1 MSNVQN
7 VSGNWYT
14 DDAQLMYI
22 SECINCK
29 TVVSGYFLRHIDGD
43 VLEMM
48 HCVLGSARLRPILN
62 SIANN
67 MTITKLDLTD
77 ACLDD
82 ESVPDLCNM
91 FKENTVITELNLSEN
106 QLTSKCAEN
115 LCDVLASSAQL
126 ERIDLHSNR
135 FDDKSGIYFSEL
147 MATSLRMSYLN
158 LSYNNFGDV
167 STVQFGRALPQAT
180 SLVELNLS
188 WNRLG
193 SGGMRPFAKGLAE
206 NKYLKSLN
214 LSFNG
219 IGPRKGCPEL
229 ALALKGNKTLEVLD
243 VSGNRISPEGAVLF
257 SKGFYN
263 NTTLKHLYMT
273 RNPLQ
278 TAGCY
283 AILTGIMRNVNSG
296 LRELDLQGILVNQD
310 FRQLQDEARIKLPK
324 LVVRTGKQTTEQIRA
339 LSPKFQ
345 QPDVSPKLIVQTMG
359 RVTKQT
365 LADVLKP
372 LDPSGEKVVTRQA
385 FIKTLYKL
393 GIDFTE
399 EQMKQFMLE
408 MDPQYEE
415 EINFQDFEL

>member
-1 MSNVQN
+1 MLFSLQ
-7 VSGNWYT
+7 
-14 DDAQLMYI
+14 
-22 SECINCK
+22 
-29 TVVSGYFLRHIDGD
+29 
-43 VLEMM
+43 
-48 HCVLGSARLRPILN
+48 
-62 SIANN
+62 
-67 MTITKLDLTD
+67 
-77 ACLDD
+77 
-82 ESVPDLCNM
+82 SVPDLCNM

-106 QLTSKCAEN
+106 QLTSKCAES

-147 MATSLRMSYLN
+147 MVTSLRMSYLN

-167 STVQFGRALPQAT
+167 STVQFGRGLPQAT

-193 SGGMRPFAKGLAE
+193 SGGMRQFAKGLAE

-243 VSGNRISPEGAVLF
+243 MSGNRVSPEGAVLF
-257 SKGFYN
+257 CKGFYN

-283 AILTGIMRNVNSG
+283 AILTGIMRNANSG
-296 LRELDLQGILVNQD
+296 LRELDLQGVLVNQD
-310 FRQLQDEARIKLPK
+310 FRQLQDEARTKLPK
-324 LVVRTGKQTTEQIRA
+324 LIVRAGKQTTEQIRA

-345 QPDVSPKLIVQTMG
+345 QPGVSPKFIVQTMG

-372 LDPSGEKVVTRQA
+372 LDPPGDKVVTRQA
-385 FIKTLYKL
+385 FIKTFYMYMAKL

-415 EINFQDFEL
+415 EINFGDFEL